1 MVKFMLVFDTE
12 SLSVNDIH
20 LCHLKIKNK
29 NKAIRYSITVE
40 GLLHQN
46 SSMIELMI

>member
-1 MVKFMLVFDTE
+1 MPF
-12 SLSVNDIH
+12 
-20 LCHLKIKNK
+20 KIKNK

-46 SSMIELMI
+46 SSIDRTYDMMEAIKFRLLFYRH

>member
-1 MVKFMLVFDTE
+1 MVKFMLVFETKNM
-12 SLSVNDIH
+12 SVNDIH

-40 GLLHQN
+40 GLLHKILLL
-46 SSMIELMI
+46 IELMI